1 MQITNNKLQAV
12 VVTGL
17 SAIALSFAIFT
28 AAPAA
33 QADEEFARTRF
44 KEMSDYL
51 AAQAAFSFNYDAT
64 LEVVSTEDQKFQLVS
79 SGSAIVNRPD
89 RIRANRHGGF
99 VDVELVFDGKVLTI
113 VGHNANKYTQIEV
126 PGTIDNLVDALR
138 DQYGIPLPAA
148 DLLLSNVN
156 DTLMPDVID
165 VKDIGSGIVG
175 GVECDHLAF
184 RTEEVDWQI
193 WIAQGDVPYPCR
205 YVITTKQVAMSPQY
219 SVQISDWKTGD
230 EVAAD
235 DFAFENATGADM
247 IAFEDIQVDDLPEN
261 FTQGA
266 Q

>member
-17 SAIALSFAIFT
+17 SAVALSFAIFA

-51 AAQAAFSFNYDAT
+51 AAQAAFSFDYDAT

-79 SGSAIVNRPD
+79 SGSSIVNRPD
-89 RIRANRHGGF
+89 RIRASRHGGF
-99 VDVELVFDGKVLTI
+99 VDVELVFDGKMLTI
-113 VGHNANKYTQIEV
+113 VGHNANKYTQLEV

-175 GVECDHLAF
+175 GVECDHFAF

-193 WIAQGDVPYPCR
+193 WIAQGDMPYPCR

-235 DFAFENATGADM
+235 DFAFENTTGADM